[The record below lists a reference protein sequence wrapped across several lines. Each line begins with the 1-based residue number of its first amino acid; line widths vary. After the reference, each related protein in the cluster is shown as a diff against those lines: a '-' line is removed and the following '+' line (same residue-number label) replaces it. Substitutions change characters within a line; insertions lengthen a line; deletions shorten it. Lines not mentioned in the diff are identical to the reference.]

1 MNSHPDPVIVQML
14 AAFARRRRRLIL
26 LRGGLA
32 TLAMLIAA
40 MLVVAALDY
49 WLPLLREWLRWS
61 LSMTAYAAVLG
72 VAWRLWLR
80 PLLDVPDARQLAR
93 LVEYAAPALRE
104 DLLSAVE
111 LGRSTGAG
119 LDSAQF
125 RALVQSDVSLRVRE
139 LKVKSLLPVGLLKRY
154 IHVTAVIGLLV
165 ATLVAV
171 SGLRFG
177 TLMLRALM
185 PGANLD
191 RVSATRIVILEP
203 NPASQTVPQGDALRL
218 EIELQGAPATSARLE
233 TEGASQGR
241 VVTEMTPLGKG
252 RFATAIQIGREN
264 LRYRVQAG
272 DALTRRYD
280 LTAIARPYEVAFE
293 KTYHFPDYSQIP
305 IKSLRENGG
314 DLAGLEGSEVDVTIT
329 TSQPV
334 ARGELRLEQ
343 GLHNSVIPLA
353 ALPDGRMNARVP
365 LRASGSYRV
374 YLVASGTAFE
384 NKFSP
389 EYEVRAEPD
398 LPPTLKLEEPDQDLV
413 AAADQSVTLVA
424 NAGDDIGLARIAQF
438 VKVNEGPWTETMLQQ
453 NSGRQTHI
461 EQEWDLANTG
471 AKAGDVVSCKLV
483 ATDLKGSKAESRT
496 LQILIVANRET
507 NRVAGLPA
515 RCALFQSLQA
525 LTTAAAN
532 LDDAARLA
540 QTQFDQ
546 SEDASPIRKPVLTA
560 LVTAHTD
567 CQNKLAQA
575 WSAIDAVLRGG
586 ASNYESADLILLGRM
601 LGRLQNDA
609 LSPSGQALGLLDA
622 NPAMPAARE
631 LVRGIHT
638 GCGPLKSL
646 TSMARDAYQFN
657 LSAVQIDVTGEICL
671 VLGAQTA
678 RIRSLAAASKT
689 PEDWLQ
695 VASRLRALLS
705 VSKNLDVALGLL
717 KTGGGPLA
725 ADADGTLNGSVF
737 QDEREWLER
746 DMAAGQTDVQLTEK
760 VFNLNR
766 RLGKLEDRFGGMRE
780 NLANQARQFA
790 IDHGKILP
798 GGPDTPAA
806 LVASIHQHV
815 MQELAP
821 TWTCVEQLRRQQ
833 SAVAAIESLMP
844 QDRAAL
850 TDARWSALA
859 ANLKTHADLEETRS
873 LADNG
878 FVGDLRRATVAVQAL
893 QALAPGDGAEAT
905 AARLDVLDQC
915 LRVLETGHNLH
926 ELAEGCAALATTERW
941 EFRMPQG
948 RTVERRDWAWLA
960 TCLQLAPGQL
970 QRLEL
975 KDEAARQAVAA
986 AVAQLN
992 GIPATPAFLAVNVEM
1007 GKRRNLRYSM
1017 SVRSDLE
1024 QVAAKLRGA
1033 LTPLLPAMETARQAL
1048 AKLAPKISDL
1058 ALALAKEEA
1067 AIEQDSALH
1076 ATTAATA
1083 EPAANST
1090 RAKPQLARQQQLNLK
1105 IDALKDLIRADA
1117 NEQSILKKDERD
1129 RMRDADDAL
1138 ASLKD
1143 PPPAAAQ
1150 ALALATTDE
1159 LAPLQS
1165 SDLQQAVTQQQLVVD
1180 ALIRIGRHYDALEKG
1195 KPAEETRLALRQE
1208 EEAAGLKATLDEQ
1221 YAKAEMIA
1229 QMAELSPEAMLKE
1242 MEARLPANAD
1252 MQHELEQIANI
1263 DLALAKDLLERAAK
1277 QEANVAKTVEDQNT
1291 RDQDPKAKLTTLE
1304 AAKLTAALA
1313 REAQTAADAT
1323 RQLMEQAA
1331 FPPGLEQAKLASEQA
1346 AAAVPAADALVEAA
1360 QRLENGHSA
1369 DEVLKEATAVAEKVG
1384 QLIPHCDQ
1392 ARGHA
1397 NPAAQLAKT
1406 EAQKPGPQQAAFQQA
1421 EPLATLCSQKSEQA
1435 IEAARLAEAAAR
1447 LAAERAQAM
1456 AQIPQGQPQNIK
1468 LAIAASLQVPVKP
1481 DASDAAVNLERSS
1494 RHELRLNKPDSAQT
1508 LANIATRI
1516 DHAVKTE
1523 VAAAET
1529 ALRDSPQAAA
1539 AQAPARAA
1547 STELARLVE
1556 ALKRATDMPLP
1567 SSPMNAPPGTPAS
1580 TATPA
1585 EQQAMARTL
1594 DALDQ
1599 QVNEAAAAAAAGQ
1612 GPPMPGQGPPM
1623 PGQGPPMPGSG
1634 PPMPGSG
1641 PPGGM
1646 AQAAMAS
1653 LRQGRSGMPSPLPG
1667 LPGPPGPPME
1677 KSLGGAALQA
1687 APPSQGQPPELQA
1700 LQKGDWGKLPK
1711 KLADQLTKGQSETIP
1726 AEYREA
1732 VATYYRVVAEKS
1744 KKP

>member
-1 MNSHPDPVIVQML
+1 MSSHSEPAILQML
-14 AAFARRRRRLIL
+14 QAFARRRRRLIL

-32 TLAMLIAA
+32 TLAVLIAA

-49 WLPLLREWLRWS
+49 WLPLLRDWVRWA
-61 LSMTAYAAVLG
+61 LSATAYATVLG

-93 LVEYAAPALRE
+93 LVEHAAPALRE

-111 LGRSTGAG
+111 LGNASGAG
-119 LDSAQF
+119 FDSAQF
-125 RALVQSDVSLRVRE
+125 RALVQSDVALRVKD
-139 LKVKSLLPVGLLKRY
+139 LKVNSLLPVGLLKRY
-154 IHVTAVIGLLV
+154 INIMALVGIVLVGLIGL
-165 ATLVAV
+165 

-177 TLMLRALM
+177 TLLLRALM

-218 EIELQGAPATSARLE
+218 EIELQGQLASSARLE

-241 VVTEMTPLGKG
+241 VVTEMTPLGRH
-252 RFATAIQIGREN
+252 RFATAIQVGREN

-280 LTAIARPYEVAFE
+280 LTAVARPYEVAFE
-293 KTYHFPDYSQIP
+293 KTYHFPKYSQIP
-305 IKSLRENGG
+305 ANSLKESGG
-314 DLAGLEGSEVDVTIT
+314 DLKGLEGSEVEVAIT
-329 TSQPV
+329 TSQRV

-343 GLHNSVIPLA
+343 GAHNSVVPLT
-353 ALPDGRMNARVP
+353 ALPDGRMSARVP
-365 LRASGSYRV
+365 LTASGSYRV
-374 YLVASGTAFE
+374 YLVAAGTAFE

-413 AAADQSVTLVA
+413 AAADQSVSLVA
-424 NAGDDIGLARIAQF
+424 SAGDDIGLASIAQF
-438 VKVNEGPWTETMLQQ
+438 VKVNEGTWKETLLEQ
-453 NSGRQTHI
+453 NAGRQTHI
-461 EQEWDLANTG
+461 EQDWDLASSG
-471 AKAGDVVSCKLV
+471 VKPGDVVSCKLV
-483 ATDLKGSKAESRT
+483 ATDLKGSQSESRT
-496 LQILIVANRET
+496 LQVLIVANRET

-515 RCALFQSLQA
+515 RSTLFQSLQA
-525 LTTAAAN
+525 LAAAAAA

-546 SEDASPIRKPVLTA
+546 SEDTSPNRKPALTN
-560 LVTAHTD
+560 LTSAHTE
-567 CQNKLAQA
+567 CQTKLAQA
-575 WSAIDAVLRGG
+575 WAAIDAVLRGG
-586 ASNYESADLILLGRM
+586 AANYESADLVLLGRL
-601 LGRLQNDA
+601 LGSLHNDTLRPA
-609 LSPSGQALGLLDA
+609 AQVLGLLEA
-622 NPAMPAARE
+622 NPATPAARE

-638 GCGPLKSL
+638 DCGPLKNRTL
-646 TSMARDAYQFN
+646 MARDVYQFN
-657 LSAVQIDVTGEICL
+657 LSAVQIDVVGEICL

-678 RIRSLAAASKT
+678 RVRNLANTSKT

-695 VASRLRALLS
+695 VASRMRALLS
-705 VSKNLDVALGLL
+705 VSKNLDVVLGLL

-737 QDEREWLER
+737 EDERAWLER
-746 DMAAGQTDVQLTEK
+746 DMAAGQTDAQLADK
-760 VFNLNR
+760 VLNLNR

-780 NLANQARQFA
+780 NLANQARQYA
-790 IDHGKILP
+790 TEHGKVLP
-798 GGPDTPAA
+798 GGPDTAAA
-806 LVASIHQHV
+806 LVASMHQQV
-815 MQELAP
+815 LQELAP
-821 TWTCVEQLRRQQ
+821 TWSWIGHMRRQQ
-833 SAVAAIESLMP
+833 TAITAIQSLLP
-844 QDRAAL
+844 QDRSAL
-850 TDARWSALA
+850 NETRWNALA
-859 ANLKTHADLEETRS
+859 ANLKAHADLEETRS
-873 LADNG
+873 VADNG
-878 FVGDLRRATVAVQAL
+878 FVSDLRRATVAVQAL

-905 AARLDVLDQC
+905 AARLDVLDEC

-970 QRLEL
+970 QHLEL
-975 KDEAARQAVAA
+975 KDEAARRGVAA
-986 AVAQLN
+986 AVAQLS
-992 GIPATPAFLAVNVEM
+992 GIPATPAFLAVNVEI

-1017 SVRSDLE
+1017 SARGDLE
-1024 QVAAKLRGA
+1024 QMTAKLRAA

-1048 AKLAPKISDL
+1048 AKLAPKISEL

-1083 EPAANST
+1083 EPAANSA

-1117 NEQSILKKDERD
+1117 NEQSILIKDERE

-1159 LAPLQS
+1159 LAPRQAT
-1165 SDLQQAVTQQQLVVD
+1165 DLQQAVTQQQLVVD
-1180 ALIRIGRHYDALEKG
+1180 ALIRIGRHYDALEKA

-1208 EEAAGLKATLDEQ
+1208 EEAAGLKASLDEQ

-1229 QMAELSPEAMLKE
+1229 QMAELSPEALLKE
-1242 MEARLPANAD
+1242 LEAKLPANPD
-1252 MQHELEQIANI
+1252 MQHELEQIANV
-1263 DLALAKDLLERAAK
+1263 DLALAKELLERAAK
-1277 QEANVAKTVEDQNT
+1277 QEAIVSRTVDDQNT
-1291 RDQDPKAKLTTLE
+1291 RDKDPKASLTALE
-1304 AAKLTAALA
+1304 AAKLAASLA
-1313 REAQTAADAT
+1313 REAQTAADTT

-1331 FPPGLEQAKLASEQA
+1331 FPPGLEHAKLASEQA

-1360 QRLENGHSA
+1360 QQLENGHSA
-1369 DEVLKEATAVAEKVG
+1369 DEVLKQATAVAAKVAL
-1384 QLIPHCDQ
+1384 LIPHCDQ

-1397 NPAAQLAKT
+1397 NPASQIAKT
-1406 EAQKPGPQQAAFQQA
+1406 EAQKPGPQQATFQQA

-1435 IEAARLAEAAAR
+1435 MEAARLAEAAAR
-1447 LAAERAQAM
+1447 LAAERALAL
-1456 AQIPQGQPQNIK
+1456 AKIPQGAPKTIK
-1468 LAIAASLQVPVKP
+1468 LAIASSLQVPVKP
-1481 DASDAAVNLERSS
+1481 DASDAAVNLQRAS
-1494 RHELRLNKPDSAQT
+1494 RHEQRMNKPDAAQT
-1508 LANIATRI
+1508 LDNLATSV

-1523 VAAAET
+1523 VAAAEI
-1529 ALRDSPQAAA
+1529 ALRDAPQAAD

-1547 STELARLVE
+1547 SAELARLAD
-1556 ALKRATDMPLP
+1556 ALKKAAESPLP
-1567 SSPMNAPPGTPAS
+1567 SSPMSAPPGTPAS
-1580 TATPA
+1580 SSSPA

-1599 QVNEAAAAAAAGQ
+1599 QVNEAAAAAAAA
-1612 GPPMPGQGPPM
+1612 
-1623 PGQGPPMPGSG
+1623 GQGPPMPGSG

-1641 PPGGM
+1641 PPMPGLGPPGGM
-1646 AQAAMAS
+1646 AQSAMAS
-1653 LRQGRSGMPSPLPG
+1653 LRQGRSGKPSPLPG
-1667 LPGPPGPPME
+1667 LPSPLGPPME

-1687 APPSQGQPPELQA
+1687 APPSQGQAPELQA

-1711 KLADQLTKGQSETIP
+1711 KLAEQLTKGQTETIP
-1726 AEYREA
+1726 TEYREA